1 MAARGPKRV
10 ASQVFCCF
18 LLQKG
23 FFQLLKVHK
32 SEDRWGIDMSYDFF
46 TFVTI
51 NQQTAGLEKKTIFHD
66 LLI

>member
-51 NQQTAGLEKKTIFHD
+51 NQ
-66 LLI
+66 